1 MTTQATANGLILR
14 ATQRDW
20 RVFGIDAGRLSRA
33 AFTGGVCGAV
43 QLALLDLLIALHRDP
58 AAANTLAF
66 LASAQ
71 LNFAMSARF
80 IWGDRQ
86 AEKTGGLKR
95 LAGQWAAFHGSV
107 LAAAGINFLVFQ
119 AARTVMAPLPAA
131 ALGIASTALLNF
143 AVQDR
148 LVFCKGGQS

>member
-1 MTTQATANGLILR
+1 MTTQASANRLIAR
-14 ATQRDW
+14 AAQKDW
-20 RVFGIDAGRLSRA
+20 RPFGIDIGRLSRA
-33 AFTGGVCGAV
+33 ALTGGVCGAL
-43 QLALLDLLIALHRDP
+43 QLALLDLLIATHRDP

-80 IWGDRQ
+80 IWGDRRS
-86 AEKTGGLKR
+86 ETGGLRR
-95 LAGQWAAFHGSV
+95 LAGQWVAFHGSV
-107 LAAAGINFLVFQ
+107 LAAAGVNFLAFQ
-119 AARTVMAPLPAA
+119 AARTIMAPLPAA

-148 LVFCKGGQS
+148 LVFSQGARS